1 MISCLLSTSLQ
12 QIITT
17 NDKHQ
22 KKRNGH
28 EPLTEVDPFTEL
40 AGALFPAF
48 VLLLDVVPPALVLL
62 VSVFMEVVITPWE

>member
-1 MISCLLSTSLQ
+1 M
-12 QIITT
+12 TT

-22 KKRNGH
+22 KKRNGVMGH
-28 EPLTEVDPFTEL
+28 ESLTEVDPFAEL